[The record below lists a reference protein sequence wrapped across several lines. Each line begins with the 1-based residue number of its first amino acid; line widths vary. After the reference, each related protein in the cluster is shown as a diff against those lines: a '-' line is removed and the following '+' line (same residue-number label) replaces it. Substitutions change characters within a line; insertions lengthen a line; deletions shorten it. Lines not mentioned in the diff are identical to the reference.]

1 MIENDTD
8 GFPTLE
14 DAMTA
19 FRIVM
24 RCDELIRGTL
34 NIDQK
39 TEEVALQY
47 VSDLM

>member
-1 MIENDTD
+1 MIENDTE

-24 RCDELIRGTL
+24 RCDELVRSKL
-34 NIDQK
+34 NIEQK
-39 TEEVALQY
+39 SEAAALQY
-47 VSDLM
+47 VGDLM